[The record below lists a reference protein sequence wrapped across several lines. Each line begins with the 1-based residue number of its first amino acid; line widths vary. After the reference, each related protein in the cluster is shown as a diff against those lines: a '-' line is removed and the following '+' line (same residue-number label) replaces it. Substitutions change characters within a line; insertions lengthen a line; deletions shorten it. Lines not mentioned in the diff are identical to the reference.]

1 MPLYLLFL
9 EKSAL
14 ADFAFTT
21 TTVAGVRMELNVK
34 MEVPPQFRELAERG
48 VDRTENAITSFVE
61 LATRSVSMIPGP
73 MTDVA
78 KQALA
83 ITERNLKASLAH
95 TRTLLQTD
103 HIHEAMQRNSEFLLD
118 QYVIATD
125 QFKQMAGAT
134 LSLAKDA
141 SN

>member
-1 MPLYLLFL
+1 
-9 EKSAL
+9 
-14 ADFAFTT
+14 
-21 TTVAGVRMELNVK
+21 MELNVK

-48 VDRTENAITSFVE
+48 VDRTENAITSLVE

-78 KQALA
+78 KQALE
-83 ITERNLKASLAH
+83 ITERNLKASLEH
-95 TRTLLQTD
+95 TKNLLQAKD
-103 HIHEAMQRNSEFLLD
+103 IHEAMQRHSEFLRD
-118 QYVIATD
+118 QYGIATE

-141 SN
+141 SNGNSHSS